1 MGDVDYKNYPN
12 GMFIYDIS
20 NTLYYRGH
28 YNYGACGIKN
38 ISNKYRSFDISLVT
52 IDDISDSKIGHISLK
67 YNHTLLCT
75 TDNRVFAS
83 GINKTDEVQYYF
95 YDTSNDILSK
105 SYEFSSTNYT
115 NPVQGMIIDT
125 SYCDTFIEITDYL
138 KEHMNNEDIQ
148 KVFTTYLGS
157 FFITTNYKVYT
168 CGYNKYY
175 QLGLFN
181 KQNYEIPTQ
190 IDFPSNV
197 YIKDIQCGYY
207 FTAFLST
214 YGEVYITGKITNTS
228 IPIMFPT
235 EFEFIDPNIKF
246 RSIQA
251 NNETLLL
258 RDIDYKLYIL
268 GRNVF
273 DNRIYNTITYLHD
286 SSFNLV
292 KGSYSSEIL
301 YSNINYVYL
310 YGDDKYIISDLSGIV
325 NDEYKYYSNDII
337 SDISFDISVSYEK
350 LSLLYEND
358 NKYSNK
364 DSSFNLFSYDGSYCY
379 QFKYNISNNI
389 FEKKYI
395 TNGITD
401 TNVDISDID
410 FLTNE
415 IEHRNKNEIFDNIVI
430 KEVKLLNTK
439 NYNDI
444 SNSDGI
450 LYHLKSIYLLDDG
463 NIYYNES
470 DFPNDTSFNHFMKQ
484 YNQEYKDDFN
494 QIVDIQSNFYQ
505 IVFVKE
511 YLSRNKEVFVYDL
524 FDNSF
529 QKIDTIMNVP
539 DKNNSLQIR
548 FTKYS
553 VSIGIEYNSSFT
565 SNTYNN
571 NEFKIY
577 SYGNPLYYSYKNFR
591 SIDVTNSIKDIITMY
606 SNNYAFVITYK
617 NASNKYT
624 IKYVFGH
631 PLYGGNMNI
640 KISNSTTFDTL
651 NIKYTNTS
659 FLMEYKITSTDNMKC
674 YIWGIHNHDYIYDSS
689 FSFHRRLK

>member
-38 ISNKYRSFDISLVT
+38 ISNKDRSFDISLVT
-52 IDDISDSKIGHISLK
+52 INNISDSKIDHISLK

-95 YDTSNDILSK
+95 YDTGNSNIISEIDISK
-105 SYEFSSTNYT
+105 FNSLNYT
-115 NPVQGMIIDT
+115 NPVQGMINDT
-125 SYCDTFIEITDYL
+125 SYCDEFIEITKYL
-138 KEHMNNEDIQ
+138 NHHMNNEDVN

-181 KQNYEIPTQ
+181 KQNFEIPTQ

-235 EFEFIDPNIKF
+235 EFEFIDPNVKF

-251 NNETLLL
+251 NGETLIL

-273 DNRIYNTITYLHD
+273 DSRIYNTITYLHEN
-286 SSFNLV
+286 SSFNL
-292 KGSYSSEIL
+292 SDITPL

-310 YGDDKYIISDLSGIV
+310 YSDDKYIISDLSGID
-325 NDEYKYYSNDII
+325 NDTKYKYYSNDIN

-350 LSLLYEND
+350 ISLLYEND
-358 NKYSNK
+358 KNDQNKV
-364 DSSFNLFSYDGSYCY
+364 SSFNLFSYDGSYCY
-379 QFKYNISNNI
+379 QFKYDDDN
-389 FEKKYI
+389 FEKNDI
-395 TNGITD
+395 TENITD
-401 TNVDISDID
+401 SDVDLSNIQ

-415 IEHRNKNEIFDNIVI
+415 IKHRNKNEIFDNVVI
-430 KEVKLLNTK
+430 KEVKLLNTN

-444 SNSDGI
+444 SSSDGI
-450 LYHLKSIYLLDDG
+450 LYHSQSIYLLDNG
-463 NIYYNES
+463 YIHYNES
-470 DFPNDTSFNHFMKQ
+470 EFPNNDTSFNHYIKQ

-524 FDNSF
+524 IDNSF
-529 QKIDTIMNVP
+529 QKIDTLMNVP
-539 DKNNSLQIR
+539 DKINSLQIN

-553 VSIGIEYNSSFT
+553 VSIGIENNSSFT
-565 SNTYNN
+565 DGTYN

-577 SYGNPLYYSYKNFR
+577 SYGNPLYYSYKKIR
-591 SIDVTNSIKDIITMY
+591 SFNVTKPIEDIFTMY
-606 SNNYAFVITYK
+606 SNNHAFVIIYK
-617 NASNKYT
+617 NASDKYT
-624 IKYVFGH
+624 IKDVFGH

-640 KISNSTTFDTL
+640 QNSNFNDLDTL

-659 FLMEYKITSTDNMKC
+659 FLMEYKLTSTDNMKC